1 MINTQKLSYKINLT
15 EIPISKNLKKI
26 TNLKKFNKIN
36 FISKGDDYQI
46 LFTASKNKRR
56 IIKKLALKN
65 RIKITNIG
73 KIQNLVKESSIV
85 DKKNMK
91 IMLKNKGYI
100 HEF

>member
-1 MINTQKLSYKINLT
+1 MSQFSRNMAKYCKIWG
-15 EIPISKNLKKI
+15 
-26 TNLKKFNKIN
+26 NLKKFSKIN